1 MITAVQ
7 NNPSYTLDE
16 IIDGYNEMC
25 GNEGFSHGCPFGDF
39 DCGTRSRADAI
50 RRTQCWTTDGMSVS
64 SIRHSRTA

>member
-39 DCGTRSRADAI
+39 DCAAFDSQANIIIDAVK
-50 RRTQCWTTDGMSVS
+50 QHLNEKNNGMD
-64 SIRHSRTA
+64 